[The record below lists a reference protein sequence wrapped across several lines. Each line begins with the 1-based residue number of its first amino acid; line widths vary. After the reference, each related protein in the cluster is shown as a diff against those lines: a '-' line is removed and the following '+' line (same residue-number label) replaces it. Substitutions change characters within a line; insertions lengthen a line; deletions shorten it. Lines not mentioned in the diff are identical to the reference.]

1 MRWIGAI
8 LVAGGAASVSL
19 AAVQR
24 LGARV
29 RLLAALE
36 SALEIMRA
44 ELQFNLTPLPA
55 LAALLADRAP
65 APARPFF
72 ARCARLMPQLGEH
85 SFQALWNKALA
96 EADELWLTPE
106 RELMAALGGMLGRYD
121 AEAQGRAV
129 AYARERM
136 EALWRGA
143 EEKRARQSRVYGA
156 MGLASGLAVI
166 IILL

>member
-8 LVAGGAASVSL
+8 LVAGGAAAASL
-19 AAVQR
+19 SAVQR

-29 RLLAALE
+29 RLLAALMD
-36 SALEIMRA
+36 ALEIIRA

-55 LAALLADRAP
+55 LMELLASGAP

-72 ARCARLMPQLGEH
+72 ARCARLMDLLGAH

-96 EADELWLTPE
+96 ETEGAWLTPE

-121 AEAQGRAV
+121 AEAQSRAV
-129 AYARERM
+129 SYTRARM

-143 EEKRARQSRVYGA
+143 EEKRARQGRVYGA
-156 MGLASGLAVI
+156 LGLASGLAVV